1 MKKFNRKSKNS
12 HQLWKNTI
20 SSGRE
25 VFSAQTLFLQ
35 SKSGADAEA
44 HLQEI
49 PSEHGVVRRFVR
61 PTPPDYVLYFF
72 ENSQNLF
79 FVDVGA
85 NDGVSWSNS
94 AVLERYLGWDG
105 ICIEPNPNTYEH
117 LKSAR
122 KCLCLNKCIS
132 SAEKELIFR
141 NITGSWHGSS
151 GLLDFLDFARKGYSY
166 IDEIEKEVASGNSTY
181 QDIKLT
187 TSTLS
192 SVLKQNKVEHINY
205 LSIDC
210 EGADFEVLQSL
221 DFNEHQ
227 PDLISVEFGAKE
239 ERDCDKKSKNILER
253 AGYKEVEQVCGDR
266 FFVKR

>member
-1 MKKFNRKSKNS
+1 MKKFNKKSNNS
-12 HQLWKNTI
+12 HQLWENAV
-20 SSGRE
+20 SSGGE
-25 VFSAQTLFLQ
+25 LFSAQTLFLE
-35 SKSGADAEA
+35 SKSGAEA

-49 PSEHGVVRRFVR
+49 PSEHGIFRGFVR

-94 AVLERYLGWDG
+94 AALERYLGWDG
-105 ICIEPNPNTYEH
+105 ICIEPNPNTHEH
-117 LKSAR
+117 LKSVR

-151 GLLDFLDFARKGYSY
+151 GLLDFFEQDT

-227 PDLISVEFGAKE
+227 PDLISIEFNHKKG
-239 ERDCDKKSKNILER
+239 RDCDKKATNILES
-253 AGYKEVEQVCGDR
+253 AGYQAIEQVCGDR
-266 FFVKR
+266 FFAKQ